1 MDSARFVFLCIAAT
15 SCAHGVVALSTA
27 VPVASTA
34 PVPIEVTSRSAGVS
48 SPVPLKGSGVVYA
61 AIEESLGHIV
71 TAEVLPWAE
80 SKRAIEPRGW
90 QLIVDLWRATAH
102 RHDGAITVALDV
114 RATLRTRQGNRYI
127 AQTQAHCKQT
137 ALAEPADAAP
147 VFYACM
153 SSIGKELGGW
163 LGGVQP

>member
-1 MDSARFVFLCIAAT
+1 MNASRLLFFVVSCVG
-15 SCAHGVVALSTA
+15 CAHGVVALSTA
-27 VPVASTA
+27 VPIASAA
-34 PVPIEVTSRSAGVS
+34 PVAIEVTSRSAGIA
-48 SPVPLKGSGVVYA
+48 SPLPLKGTCVVYA

-80 SKRAIEPRGW
+80 AKRAIEPHGW
-90 QLIVDLWRATAH
+90 QLIVDLWRATAQ

-114 RATLRTRQGNRYI
+114 RATLRTREGNRYI

-137 ALAEPADAAP
+137 VIAEAADAAP
-147 VFYACM
+147 AFYACM
-153 SSIGKELGGW
+153 TSVGKELGGW